1 MRSRQP
7 VSCQRVINLR
17 DVNTKIHYFQSANTT
32 DGNGILQKLCFL
44 GFYQS
49 SLCFK
54 KMDNKKLAFGK
65 GNFIALGIGTAIV
78 LIGFILMSGGESTAS
93 RYDSS
98 IFDTRHIVIAPFV
111 TFVGFVSIIYAIIR
125 KPRD

>member
-1 MRSRQP
+1 
-7 VSCQRVINLR
+7 
-17 DVNTKIHYFQSANTT
+17 
-32 DGNGILQKLCFL
+32 
-44 GFYQS
+44 
-49 SLCFK
+49 
-54 KMDNKKLAFGK
+54 
-65 GNFIALGIGTAIV
+65 
-78 LIGFILMSGGESTAS
+78 MSGGESTAS

>member
-1 MRSRQP
+1 M
-7 VSCQRVINLR
+7 R
-17 DVNTKIHYFQSANTT
+17 DVNTKNTLFSISEYYRREWDIT
-32 DGNGILQKLCFL
+32 KALFL
-44 GFYQS
+44 GFFQS

>member
-1 MRSRQP
+1 M
-7 VSCQRVINLR
+7 
-17 DVNTKIHYFQSANTT
+17 
-32 DGNGILQKLCFL
+32 

-111 TFVGFVSIIYAIIR
+111 TFVGFVSIIYAIFR